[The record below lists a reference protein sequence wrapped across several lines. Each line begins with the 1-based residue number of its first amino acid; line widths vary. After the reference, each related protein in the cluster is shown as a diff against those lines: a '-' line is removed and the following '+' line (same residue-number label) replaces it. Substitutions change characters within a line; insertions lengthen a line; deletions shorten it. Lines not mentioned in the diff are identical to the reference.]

1 MTHQSSLNAR
11 VIGAVYFGV
20 FALLFLFFAKYTVLS
35 LYGRQILPAF
45 PALFY
50 AVFIGALTGAVF
62 GETLAKP
69 GRWWRAVLW
78 GLLIAVLVLFA
89 ISLGTFIHT
98 YYSDP
103 AFMSR
108 AQHWQDYFVIFGV
121 IFLSMLLVLGIWLI
135 PLLAL
140 TALYF
145 NQRFMPGIRA
155 VEQHQIHASKAVKTT
170 DEDHQ

>member
-1 MTHQSSLNAR
+1 MANQSSLNNR
-11 VIGAVYFGV
+11 VIGAVFFGV

-35 LYGRQILPAF
+35 LYGRHILPLF

-50 AVFIGALTGAVF
+50 AVFLGALTGTVF
-62 GETLAKP
+62 GVTLAQP

-78 GLLIAVLVLFA
+78 GILIAVLVLLA
-89 ISLGTFIHT
+89 ISLGTFLHT
-98 YYSDP
+98 YYYDP

-121 IFLSMLLVLGIWLI
+121 IFLSMLLVLGLWLI

-140 TALYF
+140 AALYF
-145 NQRFMPGIRA
+145 NQRFIPGIRA
-155 VEQHQIHASKAVKTT
+155 VEQRQIHASKAVKTT
-170 DEDHQ
+170 DDDSQ